1 MRVRLVTQ
9 VTNTGILVNLVE
21 HVRRVAGTVNVRA
34 TAVILATWAP
44 IACASFSAHAS
55 KRGPACPPLEVP
67 ARLTS
72 PNAVIML
79 GELHGT
85 EQAPRFVGD
94 LACTLAA
101 RGLPVTVAL
110 ELPVEFSGLLGRL
123 VSDDRPNAAEWQTL
137 FGGTWQDGRRSTAI
151 AALVERL
158 AAMRHA
164 GANMEAA
171 SYAPDSAPAQ
181 ERDDGMSRTLAALAG
196 KGRVLI
202 VLSGNLH
209 NRLRAGTAISAQY
222 RPAGFGLAKL
232 IAPERIVSL
241 DVGYDAGTA
250 WLCASP
256 KPADCGVHHVNAR
269 HPAAWGTVT
278 LFDSL
283 DAEGY
288 GGRFGVGAITAAM
301 PAIAK

>member
-1 MRVRLVTQ
+1 
-9 VTNTGILVNLVE
+9 VNLAE
-21 HVRRVAGTVNVRA
+21 YLERVAVNVRVRA
-34 TAVILATWAP
+34 TAVALSTCAA
-44 IACASFSAHAS
+44 IACAPFSAHAS
-55 KRGPACPPLEVP
+55 NGGPACPPLEVP
-67 ARLTS
+67 TRLSS

-94 LACTLAA
+94 LACALAA

-110 ELPVEFSGLLGRL
+110 ELPVESSGLLSRL
-123 VSDDRPNAAEWQTL
+123 VSDERPNTADWQTL
-137 FGGTWQDGRRSTAI
+137 FGGAMQDGRRSTAI
-151 AALVERL
+151 AGLVERL

-164 GANMEAA
+164 GANIEAA

-181 ERDDGMSRTLAALAG
+181 ERDEGMSRALATLAG

-232 IAPERIVSL
+232 IAPERIISL

-250 WLCASP
+250 WLCAGP

-269 HPAAWGTVT
+269 HPAAWGSLT

-288 GGRFGVGAITAAM
+288 GGRFGVGALTAAM
-301 PAIAK
+301 PAITK